1 MTGLQEVPLGRWLTP
16 EGEPHVTGV
25 TRTRR
30 RMRATLRELG
40 LPQSASVEELCA
52 AVAEH
57 RGRPIRLIARRMRFG
72 EPSGF
77 VESLPHED
85 HIHYEAETSRLHQTL
100 ICCHEL
106 AHLLLGHVAA
116 APADRQRP
124 EATVQLPTIDADM
137 VRLVLG
143 RSHYDDLAEEEAEV
157 LGMEM
162 MRRLVLTPGT
172 GTTAQLA
179 PALEHRRGQHV

>member
-1 MTGLQEVPLGRWLTP
+1 
-16 EGEPHVTGV
+16 
-25 TRTRR
+25 
-30 RMRATLRELG
+30 
-40 LPQSASVEELCA
+40 ELCA
-52 AVAEH
+52 AVAQH
-57 RGRPIRLIARRMRFG
+57 RGRPIRLTPRRMRFG

-77 VESLPHED
+77 VESLPDED
-85 HIHYEAETSRLHQTL
+85 HIHYEAETSQLHRTL

-116 APADRQRP
+116 PPPDHHA
-124 EATVQLPTIDADM
+124 ATVHLPTIDADM

-143 RSHYDDLAEEEAEV
+143 RSHYDDTAEEEAEV
-157 LGMEM
+157 MGMEL

-172 GTTAQLA
+172 GSTAQLS